1 MYVESK
7 FFKSLSVYYSSGAV
21 EIESQMSIDAF
32 VTKGGLKM
40 LTTLHTSTG
49 ARGKI
54 EITNKN
60 VLDMSFDYTK
70 EKSEILN
77 VQ

>member
-1 MYVESK
+1 MLVLCC
-7 FFKSLSVYYSSGAV
+7 FSGAV
-21 EIESQMSIDAF
+21 EIESMMSVDAF

-40 LTTLHTSTG
+40 LSTLHSSTG

-60 VLDMSFDYTK
+60 VLDMSFDFTK
-70 EKSEILN
+70 EKSEILSLK
-77 VQ
+77 

>member
-1 MYVESK
+1 MM
-7 FFKSLSVYYSSGAV
+7 SV
-21 EIESQMSIDAF
+21 DAF

-54 EITNKN
+54 EITNRN
-60 VLDMSFDYTK
+60 VLDMSFDFTK

>member
-1 MYVESK
+1 
-7 FFKSLSVYYSSGAV
+7 
-21 EIESQMSIDAF
+21 MSIDAF

-54 EITNKN
+54 EITNQN

>member
-1 MYVESK
+1 
-7 FFKSLSVYYSSGAV
+7 
-21 EIESQMSIDAF
+21 MSIDAF

-54 EITNKN
+54 EITNRN

>member
-1 MYVESK
+1 
-7 FFKSLSVYYSSGAV
+7 
-21 EIESQMSIDAF
+21 MSIDAF

-54 EITNKN
+54 EITNNN